1 MAKKFEHIDILA
13 NLSNDSSSNK
23 LITIYKQSDGWTMWN
38 PLSNENMKAETLS
51 GLNLKVKKFLDE
63 FTGDL
68 TKKGYGK
75 K

>member
-1 MAKKFEHIDILA
+1 
-13 NLSNDSSSNK
+13 
-23 LITIYKQSDGWTMWN
+23 MWN

-51 GLNLKVKKFLDE
+51 KLNLKVKKFLDE
-63 FTGDL
+63 FVGNL